1 MNKNGGTLSIRLI
14 IIVVIRSQNTE
25 LKRNEDER
33 KGRIKRERMQ
43 KRVCARES
51 ECERD
56 CAKEHVCLYIYIY
69 IPYIQIKYII

>member
-1 MNKNGGTLSIRLI
+1 MNKNAETLSIRLI

-25 LKRNEDER
+25 LRRNENER
-33 KGRIKRERMQ
+33 KRGIKRERME

-56 CAKEHVCLYIYIY
+56 SAKEHVCLYIYI
-69 IPYIQIKYII
+69 PYI